1 MHSIPAVSVHPN
13 GKWLCG
19 QSLDNQIVTYSAL
32 DKFRQ
37 NRKKVF
43 KGHTSSGYACQVQ
56 RTATHPREIH
66 AFGAAHPLMLVVCHC
81 PAILADCGQMTRS
94 CSTL

>member
-1 MHSIPAVSVHPN
+1 MHSIPSVAVHPN

-43 KGHTSSGYACQVQ
+43 KGHSSSGYACQV
-56 RTATHPREIH
+56 R
-66 AFGAAHPLMLVVCHC
+66 L
-81 PAILADCGQMTRS
+81 PAPGRLWTPPSNPHDHTVALDFTISILKRLS
-94 CSTL
+94 LRRR